1 MRETRFMKAIA
12 DGFSNE
18 STFENINESIKL
30 AKSLEIIDVID
41 PTSKV
46 VGVVAEIVSRLKR
59 SEELEIMKLNKS
71 DMVEA

>member
-1 MRETRFMKAIA
+1 MPETRFMKAIA

-30 AKSLEIIDVID
+30 AKSIEIIDLVD

-46 VGVVAEIVSRLKR
+46 VGIVAEIVSRLKR
-59 SEELEIMKLNKS
+59 SEELEIMKFNKS

>member
-1 MRETRFMKAIA
+1 VRETRFVKAIA

-18 STFENINESIKL
+18 STSENVNESIKL
-30 AKSLEIIDVID
+30 AKSLEIIDVVD

-46 VGVVAEIVSRLKR
+46 VRVMAEIVSRLKR
-59 SEELEIMKLNKS
+59 SEELEIMEVNKL

>member
-1 MRETRFMKAIA
+1 MRETKFMKALG
-12 DGFSNE
+12 DGFANE

-30 AKSLEIIDVID
+30 AQSLEIIDVVD

-46 VGVVAEIVSRLKR
+46 VGVMAEIVSRLKR
-59 SEELEIMKLNKS
+59 SEELEIMEVNKL

>member
-1 MRETRFMKAIA
+1 MKAIA
-12 DGFSNE
+12 DGFANE

-30 AKSLEIIDVID
+30 AKSLEIIDVVD

-46 VGVVAEIVSRLKR
+46 VGVMAEIVSRLKR
-59 SEELEIMKLNKS
+59 SEELEIMEVNKL